1 MKVLIIGG
9 GGREHAIAWKVAQ
22 NSKVEKIYC
31 APGNGGTAIEE
42 KCENVAITKIEEL
55 ITFVKENSIE
65 ITIVGPE
72 APLTEGVVDAF
83 KEAGLKIFGPSRH
96 GAKLE
101 GSKIFSKDFM
111 KKYGIKTAQYE
122 TFDHIDNARE
132 YLKKC
137 IYPTV
142 IKADGLAAGKG
153 VVICANEEE
162 AVKTLEEFMIDDIFK
177 GAGKNI
183 VIEEFLEGVEA
194 SILSIT
200 DGKTIIPFLSAKDHK
215 QIFDENKGPNTGGM
229 GVIAPNPYCTEE
241 VLELFN
247 KDIVIPT
254 LEGIKAEKMDFTGII
269 FFGVMINKNGA
280 YLIEYNVR
288 MGDPETEAVLLLME
302 SDFLDLILAAVN
314 GDLSSAEVKWSKGS
328 ACCVVAA
335 SGGYPGNFQKG
346 YTISID
352 NNMDSKVFMAGAKA
366 VDGKVVTDGGR
377 VLCVTAV
384 DETLEKAIKKAYE
397 DIKNVSF
404 EKMYYRKDIGTLY
417 Q

>member
-22 NSKVEKIYC
+22 NSRVEKIYC

-42 KCENVAITKIEEL
+42 KCENVAITKIDEL
-55 ITFVKENSIE
+55 VAFAKNNSIE
-65 ITIVGPE
+65 LTIVGPE

-83 KEAGLKIFGPSRH
+83 KAADLKIFGPSSH

-111 KKYGIKTAQYE
+111 KKYEVKTAQYAA
-122 TFDHIDNARE
+122 FDDIEKAKV
-132 YLKKC
+132 YLKSC

-153 VVICANEEE
+153 VVICATEEE
-162 AVKTLEEFMIDDIFK
+162 ALKTLEEFMIDDIFK

-200 DGKTIIPFLSAKDHK
+200 DGETIIPFLSAKDHK

-229 GVIAPNPYCTEE
+229 GVIAPNPYVTEE
-241 VLELFN
+241 VLAAFK
-247 KDIVIPT
+247 KDIMIPT
-254 LEGIKAEKMDFTGII
+254 VEGIKAEKMDFTGIV
-269 FFGVMINKNGA
+269 FFGIMINKRGV
-280 YLIEYNVR
+280 YCLEYNVR
-288 MGDPETEAVLLLME
+288 MGDPETEAVLPLME
-302 SDFLDLILAAVN
+302 SDFLELIEAALN
-314 GDLSSAEVKWSKGS
+314 GDLSKASVKWSKGS

-335 SGGYPGNFQKG
+335 SGGYPGAFEKG
-346 YTISID
+346 YKISLEE
-352 NNMDSKVFMAGAKA
+352 MDSKVFMAGAKA

-397 DIKNVSF
+397 DIKKVSF
-404 EKMYYRKDIGTLY
+404 EKIYYRKDIGTLY